1 MAMNHAIKLGLIG
14 RNPCSGTT
22 PPKPEQTET
31 KFYDDRQV
39 KSLLKTAKDIEDRFY
54 PSTTLQS
61 IPA

>member
-1 MAMNHAIKLGLIG
+1 MNHAIKLGLIG